1 MSLPIIAVVCDRG
14 HQYQFERT
22 STCFTIH
29 IIFLLFYAV
38 VCDLSF
44 VSTSYTVREDE
55 GSVSVCVSISGVP
68 SGGLAVDLVVEF
80 SYLASDKTSEIYS

>member
-1 MSLPIIAVVCDRG
+1 M
-14 HQYQFERT
+14 
-22 STCFTIH
+22 
-29 IIFLLFYAV
+29 
-38 VCDLSF
+38 
-44 VSTSYTVREDE
+44 STSYTVREDE